1 VTAAIAKNT
10 VVSLQYELLDADG
23 KLIERTDA
31 PITYLH
37 GGYDGIF
44 PLVEEALHGK
54 AVGDTLSVRM
64 EPDDAFGEYDAEL
77 IRIEPRNLFPDDV
90 KVGMQF
96 EGAPQGSEH
105 AMLYTVTDVTA
116 DKVVVDAN
124 HPLAGKTVEFKC
136 TITEV
141 RGATS
146 EEVRHGHAHG
156 PGGHHH
162 H

>member
-1 VTAAIAKNT
+1 MTVAIAKNS

-23 KLIERTDA
+23 TLIERTDA

-44 PLVEEALHGK
+44 PLVEQALHGK
-54 AVGDTLSVRM
+54 SVGDTLSVRM
-64 EPDDAFGEYDAEL
+64 DPDDAFGEYDAEL
-77 IRIEPRNLFPDDV
+77 IRVEPRNLFPV
-90 KVGMQF
+90 NVTVGMQF
-96 EGAPQGSEH
+96 EGSPQGSGN
-105 AMLYTVTDVTA
+105 AMLYTVTDVT
-116 DKVVVDAN
+116 DDNVVVDAN

-136 TITEV
+136 TVTEV

-146 EEVRHGHAHG
+146 EEIRHGHVHG

-162 H
+162 